1 MMSGIIGA
9 GERDRDWHFVLRC
22 HYCWEDW
29 DLELEFVSRLRSE
42 FYRLALR
49 FVAAVTGAVDT
60 SILQYIDFDIEAA
73 PPPGPYFRRKDLL
86 LSSCQTQTLHRSQ

>member
-1 MMSGIIGA
+1 
-9 GERDRDWHFVLRC
+9 
-22 HYCWEDW
+22 
-29 DLELEFVSRLRSE
+29 LELEFVSRLRSE

-49 FVAAVTGAVDT
+49 FVAGVTGAVDT

-86 LSSCQTQTLHRSQ
+86 LSSCQTQTLQYRSGVESWLEC